1 MAMRFPSSD
10 AAISLMSA
18 PAIREAYQLVHVVY
32 QLVRKVLF
40 WPTICSVAVTM
51 DTPDTRSRILA
62 EAIDAFG
69 NRGYVAVS
77 LDDLA
82 EQLGVRKQ
90 TILYHFGSKAELFE
104 ATIDSAIGDL
114 GETLIG
120 AGTGR
125 TGWLA
130 VEAVVHAVFR
140 IAVRQPARLGIL
152 REVMRL
158 GGDWSAQATVAMEP
172 IIARARLFLTLEMR
186 RGHIRQTD
194 PNLLLVSAYSTVM
207 GVATEVEVLRAV
219 GIEPTLREGV
229 RRRRELLKF
238 LEAALR

>member
-1 MAMRFPSSD
+1 
-10 AAISLMSA
+10 
-18 PAIREAYQLVHVVY
+18 
-32 QLVRKVLF
+32 
-40 WPTICSVAVTM
+40 
-51 DTPDTRSRILA
+51 LA

-69 NRGYVAVS
+69 NRGYDAVS

-82 EQLGVRKQ
+82 IELGVRKQ

-114 GETLIG
+114 GQSLIA

-125 TGWLA
+125 TGWPA

-158 GGDWSAQATVAMEP
+158 GGDWSAQATTAMEP
-172 IIARARLFLTLEMR
+172 IIARARLFLSLEMR
-186 RGHIRQTD
+186 RGHMRQTD

-219 GIEPTLREGV
+219 GIEPTLREAV

>member
-1 MAMRFPSSD
+1 M
-10 AAISLMSA
+10 
-18 PAIREAYQLVHVVY
+18 Y

-140 IAVRQPARLGIL
+140 IAVRQP
-152 REVMRL
+152 
-158 GGDWSAQATVAMEP
+158 DWAFYERSCAWVETGQHRP
-172 IIARARLFLTLEMR
+172 PLLWSR
-186 RGHIRQTD
+186 
-194 PNLLLVSAYSTVM
+194 LLLVPGFS
-207 GVATEVEVLRAV
+207 
-219 GIEPTLREGV
+219 
-229 RRRRELLKF
+229 
-238 LEAALR
+238 